1 MEYVF
6 TLKYQLPAQD
16 GEQAPVA
23 QRLVAAGC
31 ADARILAGLRGRL
44 MLAFTRAAAQAD
56 AALMGALEQVRRAV
70 PGARLIEAGPDL
82 VGLTD
87 VATVVGV
94 SRQNMRKL
102 MLTHP
107 STFPSPM
114 HEGNS
119 SSVWHLVDVLGWM
132 KSRGSYRIEAAVLE
146 VAAVTK
152 SINLM
157 REGRHLDACR
167 REALER
173 VMA

>member
-6 TLKYQLPAQD
+6 TLKYQLPAPD
-16 GEQAPVA
+16 GEQVSLA
-23 QRLVAAGC
+23 QRLASAGC
-31 ADARILAGLRGRL
+31 ADARVSAGLRGRL
-44 MLAFTRAAAQAD
+44 MLKFSREATQAD
-56 AALMGALEQVRRAV
+56 AALMSALEQVRRAV

-87 VATVVGV
+87 VAGVVGV

-107 STFPSPM
+107 STFPAPM

-132 KSRGSYRIEAAVLE
+132 KARGSYRIEASVLE

-157 REGRHLDACR
+157 REGRHLEAGR
-167 REALER
+167 REELQR
-173 VMA
+173 LMA